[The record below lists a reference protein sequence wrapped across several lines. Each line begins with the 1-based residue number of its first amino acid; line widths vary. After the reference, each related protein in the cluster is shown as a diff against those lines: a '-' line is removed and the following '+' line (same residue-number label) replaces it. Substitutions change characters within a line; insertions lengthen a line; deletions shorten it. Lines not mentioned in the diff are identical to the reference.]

1 MSNQYFEN
9 NENLKSNIQTIKY
22 YFKKNILLFD
32 TDNGVFSKGG
42 IDYGSNILLQTL
54 PNLEAKNTLLDV
66 GCGYG
71 TIGLTLAKK
80 YPNLSV
86 EMVDVNLRAIEL
98 SKNNAV
104 KNNIF
109 NVNIY
114 ESSCYENVGKTYD
127 LIISNPPIRAGKKI
141 VFEILSGSFEH
152 LNEGGELW
160 IVIQK
165 KQGAESSLKHLKTI
179 FENVEVVNKDGGYWI
194 IKSRK

>member
-22 YFKKNILLFD
+22 YFKKNTLLFD

-42 IDYGSNILLQTL
+42 IDFGSNVLLQTL
-54 PNLEAKNTLLDV
+54 PDLEAKNTLLDV

-104 KNNIF
+104 KNNIS

-114 ESSCYENVGKTYD
+114 ESSCYENVDKTYD

-152 LNEGGELW
+152 LNKGGELW

-165 KQGAESSLKHLKTI
+165 KQGAESSLKYLKTI

>member
-9 NENLKSNIQTIKY
+9 NDKLKSNIQTIKY
-22 YFKKNILLFD
+22 YFKKNTLLFD
-32 TDNGVFSKGG
+32 TDNGVFSKSG
-42 IDYGSNILLQTL
+42 IDYGSNVLLQTL
-54 PNLEAKNTLLDV
+54 PNLEDQNTLLDV

-80 YPNLSV
+80 YPNLNV

-98 SKNNAV
+98 SKNNAI
-104 KNNIF
+104 KNDIL
-109 NVNIY
+109 NVNIH
-114 ESSCYENVGKTYD
+114 ESSCYENVENTYD

-152 LNEGGELW
+152 LNKGGELW

-165 KQGAESSLKHLKTI
+165 KQGAESALKHLKAI
-179 FENVEVVNKDGGYWI
+179 FENVEIVNKDGGYWI